1 MIPDK
6 VKEYL
11 NEYIYQ
17 EVYVQIAVI
26 KGKDKTSTKS
36 AINKYFNSNHF
47 KDLSNGKP
55 YDHFIDGLKDK
66 CLIKLINSPMRNQ
79 ETDDKVIK
87 ELKKKL
93 DELNKVELKDT
104 YWEIETGNYLNG
116 KQINELEQEK
126 DQMMK
131 KLDKKNNKDKKDKDN
146 EVYEIIVSF
155 CKKYEE
161 LCVKKYPE
169 APLPLEILKTFN

>member
-1 MIPDK
+1 MIPNK

-11 NEYIYQ
+11 NEYISQ

-26 KGKDKTSTKS
+26 KGKEKVSTKS
-36 AINKYFNSNHF
+36 AINKYLSSNHF
-47 KDLSNGKP
+47 KDLSDGKP
-55 YDHFIDGLKDK
+55 YDHFIDGLRDK
-66 CLIKLINSPMRNQ
+66 CLIKLINSPMRDK
-79 ETDDKVIK
+79 ETDDEVIK
-87 ELKKKL
+87 ELQKKL
-93 DELNKVELKDT
+93 NELSKDKLKDT

-116 KQINELEQEK
+116 NQINEIEQEK
-126 DQMMK
+126 DQMIR
-131 KLDKKNNKDKKDKDN
+131 KLDYKKNTSKDN
-146 EVYEIIVSF
+146 EIYEIIIGF

>member
-1 MIPDK
+1 MIPVK

-11 NEYIYQ
+11 DEYISQ

-26 KGKDKTSTKS
+26 KGKEKVSTQS

-47 KDLSNGKP
+47 KDLSDGKP
-55 YDHFIDGLKDK
+55 YDHFIDSLRDK
-66 CLIKLINSPMRNQ
+66 CLSKLINSPMKDK
-79 ETDDKVIK
+79 ETDDEVIK
-87 ELKKKL
+87 ELQKKL
-93 DELNKVELKDT
+93 NELNIDELEDT

-116 KQINELEQEK
+116 KQIKEIEKEK
-126 DQMMK
+126 DQMIR
-131 KLDKKNNKDKKDKDN
+131 KLDHKNNRNKDN
-146 EVYEIIVSF
+146 EVYEVIISF
-155 CKKYEE
+155 CKNYEE

>member
-1 MIPDK
+1 MIPVK

-11 NEYIYQ
+11 DEYISQ

-26 KGKDKTSTKS
+26 KGKEKVSTQS

-47 KDLSNGKP
+47 KDLSDGKP
-55 YDHFIDGLKDK
+55 YDHFIDSLRDK
-66 CLIKLINSPMRNQ
+66 CLSKLINSPMKDK
-79 ETDDKVIK
+79 ETDDEVIK
-87 ELKKKL
+87 ELQKKL
-93 DELNKVELKDT
+93 NELNIDELEDT

-116 KQINELEQEK
+116 KQIKEIEKEK
-126 DQMMK
+126 DQMIR
-131 KLDKKNNKDKKDKDN
+131 KLDHKNNRNKDN
-146 EVYEIIVSF
+146 EAYEVIISF
-155 CKKYEE
+155 CKNYEE